1 VLELVAGA
9 KPFTS
14 AKYSN
19 SEASRLMLL
28 VKRESDCVQRTTPR
42 RRPFSWWVAVLIAF
56 GGVVRAN
63 TGSAQQ
69 AASRPTLVV
78 FFTIDQMRPD
88 YLSRFDKQLSG
99 GLARLYHNGA
109 VFENAYQDHA
119 ITETAP
125 GHSATLSGRFPRST
139 GITTNTLGV
148 QDDRAPL
155 LAGGGPGAS
164 PFRFRGTTL
173 IDWMRVADPL
183 SKALSIS
190 RKDRGAILPLGRAH
204 EQVFWYAPDRFT
216 TSSYYHDTM
225 PAWVQ
230 RFNARQLPQRFAG
243 QRWTLLL
250 PASAYAEPDSVPLEN
265 QGRGFV
271 FPHPFPTDSDA
282 AARSLPAYPMM
293 DEVTLQAAL
302 AGVEALNLGRGPQTD
317 LLAVSLSTTDAVG
330 HAFGP
335 DSREIHDQILRLDR
349 YLGAFLD
356 SLFRMRDSTRIVI
369 GLTAD
374 HGIQPYPAIHA
385 ARTKGAVA
393 RYADV
398 EPLYAE
404 TVGRLVDRGV
414 DTSALQF
421 TEGMLFVNRATFTRA
436 HVDADSVL
444 RRFAEAARKVPG
456 VGRVDF
462 VQSLAQ
468 ADTVHDA
475 VARRWIHMLSPE
487 LPVELVVSLEP
498 YAYWAGTA
506 IATHGT
512 PNDEDAHVPLLFW
525 GPAIRP
531 GHYAE
536 FARVVDIAPTL
547 ARIVGV
553 PPLERL
559 DGHVLSHAM
568 R

>member
-1 VLELVAGA
+1 M
-9 KPFTS
+9 P
-14 AKYSN
+14 
-19 SEASRLMLL
+19 
-28 VKRESDCVQRTTPR
+28 
-42 RRPFSWWVAVLIAF
+42 SW
-56 GGVVRAN
+56 
-63 TGSAQQ
+63 
-69 AASRPTLVV
+69 
-78 FFTIDQMRPD
+78 
-88 YLSRFDKQLSG
+88 
-99 GLARLYHNGA
+99 
-109 VFENAYQDHA
+109 
-119 ITETAP
+119 IT
-125 GHSATLSGRFPRST
+125 
-139 GITTNTLGV
+139 
-148 QDDRAPL
+148 Q
-155 LAGGGPGAS
+155 
-164 PFRFRGTTL
+164 
-173 IDWMRVADPL
+173 
-183 SKALSIS
+183 
-190 RKDRGAILPLGRAH
+190 
-204 EQVFWYAPDRFT
+204 
-216 TSSYYHDTM
+216 
-225 PAWVQ
+225 
-230 RFNARQLPQRFAG
+230 FNARHLPERYAG

-250 PASAYAEPDSVPLEN
+250 PEKAYPEVDSVVLEN
-265 QGRGFV
+265 GGHNV
-271 FPHPFPTDSDA
+271 TFPHPFPTDSAA
-282 AARSLPAYPMM
+282 AARALIAYPMM
-293 DEVTLQAAL
+293 DDVTLQAAL
-302 AGVEALNLGRGPQTD
+302 AGVAALNLGRGPQTD
-317 LLAVSLSTTDAVG
+317 LLAISLSTTDAVG

-404 TVGRLVDRGV
+404 TVMRLVDRGV

-421 TEGMLFVNRATFTRA
+421 AEGMLFVDRAAFNHA

-444 RRFAEAARKVPG
+444 RRFADAARNVPG
-456 VGRVDF
+456 VGRVDY
-462 VQSLAQ
+462 VRSLAQ

-498 YAYWAGTA
+498 YAYWAGTS

-512 PNDEDAHVPLLFW
+512 PNDEDAHVPLLLW

-531 GHYAE
+531 GHYAD

-547 ARIVGV
+547 ARILGV

-559 DGHVLSHAM
+559 DGHVLSRAV